1 MSQVADQCHNTLYMR
16 VRNFGSSPPKP
27 DEEDATK
34 TANTDLKL
42 ATIIPETHKQL
53 DYEEAENPVPQVKP
67 EQRGA
72 GSQERA
78 YPRYKPTIQ
87 CDFHI
92 WKKGINCH
100 VI

>member
-1 MSQVADQCHNTLYMR
+1 MR

-27 DEEDATK
+27 DEEEATK
-34 TANTDLKL
+34 SENTELKL

-53 DYEEAENPVPQVKP
+53 DYEEAEHPVLQVKP

-72 GSQERA
+72 GGQERA
-78 YPRYKPTIQ
+78 YPRYKPPIQ

-92 WKKGINCH
+92 
-100 VI
+100 